1 MFSRRPDAV
10 LHPQF
15 WAEDGRVFF
24 EGAYNVGWSESL
36 FRPYGGYFHAVPRLG
51 AAVALLAPLFA
62 APLVLNAIAIAL
74 QALPVNLL
82 LSRQSDVWGSFR
94 YRSVMAVVYLALPNC
109 KELYANITNSQCLLA
124 LSAFL
129 ILAASPRKSA
139 VSGIFGA
146 VFLILFG
153 LSGPYC
159 ILLLPIA
166 LFLAWK
172 RHNRW
177 QWTAAGIV
185 TMTSLVQ
192 AWALLVLD
200 STGRVHGALGANLS
214 LFVRILGDQVYLG
227 TLVGGNSLGA
237 NPSPLLFAFFVG
249 VALGG
254 TIISGLCLLN
264 AEIEMR
270 LLLVF
275 SAMVFCS
282 LTDLSHDSP
291 AAGIFYLAIDVDS
304 RRQSLLVFPDTRLRM
319 VAPLVPSFSPNRSQD
334 NG

>member
-1 MFSRRPDAV
+1 MNLQLAKFRDIQRDGIRMIGMKDADREWLLGAWQHCALFLFTCLVVFSRRPDAV
-10 LHPQF
+10 LRPQF

-24 EGAYNVGWSESL
+24 EDAYNVGWSESL

-51 AAVALLAPLFA
+51 AAVALLGPLFA

-94 YRSVMAVVYLALPNC
+94 YRSVMAGVYLALPNC

-129 ILAASPRKSA
+129 ILATSPRKS
-139 VSGIFGA
+139 VVGGIFGA
-146 VFLILFG
+146 IFLMLFG

-192 AWALLVLD
+192 AWALLFWIRPAGPMSAWRQPIIVRSNFRRPGLSRD
-200 STGRVHGALGANLS
+200 AGGR
-214 LFVRILGDQVYLG
+214 
-227 TLVGGNSLGA
+227 
-237 NPSPLLFAFFVG
+237 
-249 VALGG
+249 
-254 TIISGLCLLN
+254 
-264 AEIEMR
+264 
-270 LLLVF
+270 
-275 SAMVFCS
+275 
-282 LTDLSHDSP
+282 
-291 AAGIFYLAIDVDS
+291 
-304 RRQSLLVFPDTRLRM
+304 
-319 VAPLVPSFSPNRSQD
+319 
-334 NG
+334 